1 MGYPRPV
8 VAGGTYALT
17 KRTVFRK
24 AFLAPWHPLVMQLWL
39 WSLAGAQRLTSV
51 AIHHTTLNVSHQHS
65 TVTTEEANLPEFTGY
80 VHREMSKGLNV
91 LLAELGY
98 EQPGQIFEER
108 QVHQM
113 RLLDADAC
121 MSHILYERLNGVA
134 AGLVDRPEDMP
145 DCRFDFGL
153 WKGEPL
159 VIERPDIYC
168 SKDTPK
174 QQELFITVDPQTF
187 IEFRGDLDRIV
198 HHFRTGERSGVKAF
212 RKARTFPVL
221 GAKKVRRIH
230 PWNEPRTNRESGGQ
244 VIPTFKIGARGVA
257 GRKKRI
263 VVCQEVTKFRGD
275 HADAN
280 EVRRTGGNAT
290 YPAGTYKMR
299 VEHDANVATP
309 DSGAVLT
316 APGMTL
322 DEAVAMLCDCP
333 ELRKG
338 TSTTPERVAEAF
350 AEEAADVL
358 AEDRMTFSNPGDGS
372 HGDDVEAES
381 ESEGERPQLEVQ
393 RRSKTRRESKAAKVV
408 TLRDYRR
415 GRPKKKK
422 PKGKEPPR

>member
-17 KRTVFRK
+17 KRTVYRK
-24 AFLAPWHPLVMQLWL
+24 AFLAPWHSLVMQLWL
-39 WSLAGAQRLTSV
+39 WSLAGAQRLTRV
-51 AIHHTTLNVSHQHS
+51 AIHHTTLNVTHQHS
-65 TVTTEEANLPEFTGY
+65 TITTPDEANLPRFTGY

-98 EQPGQIFEER
+98 EQPRQIFEDR

-134 AGLVDRPEDMP
+134 AGLVARPEDMP
-145 DCRFDFGL
+145 DCEFAFGL

-159 VIERPDIYC
+159 VIERPPIYC
-168 SKDTPK
+168 SRNVPK
-174 QQELFITVDPQTF
+174 QRELFITVDPQTF

-198 HHFRTGERSGVKAF
+198 HHFRTGERRAVKAF

-221 GAKKVRRIH
+221 GAKKLRRIH
-230 PWNEPRTNRESGGQ
+230 PWNEPRTNREVGGR
-244 VIPTFKIGARGVA
+244 VIPTFKLGARGVA
-257 GRKKRI
+257 GRDKRI
-263 VVCQEVTKFRGD
+263 IVCQEVTKFRRD

-280 EVRRTGGNAT
+280 EMRQSGRNAT

-299 VEHDANVATP
+299 VEFDADVAAP
-309 DSGAVLT
+309 EPGAVLT

-322 DEAVAMLCDCP
+322 DDAVAMLCDCP

-338 TSTTPERVAEAF
+338 TTKTPERVAKAF
-350 AEEAADVL
+350 VHEAAEVL
-358 AEDRMTFSNPGDGS
+358 DEDRMTFSNPGDDA
-372 HGDDVEAES
+372 HPEDIVA

-393 RRSKTRRESKAAKVV
+393 QRAKTRRESKAAKVV

-415 GRPKKKK
+415 GRPRK